1 MKGSGEKETEKGTH
15 NMARA
20 QDVVAPRGQKVKWRP
35 YNRGQ
40 RGGGGSMASKVRRF
54 KLRRPLAMFWGSRGS
69 GALACH
75 VRKSLS

>member
-40 RGGGGSMASKVRRF
+40 RGGGGGGGGVNYYNYF
-54 KLRRPLAMFWGSRGS
+54 FN
-69 GALACH
+69 
-75 VRKSLS
+75 